1 MAFPLPS
8 QIRLFLA
15 VAVLALVAISC
26 SSLATDGPYF
36 GNTDPPAQNV
46 FRYVTG
52 DEPETLDP
60 QIATGQPEGR
70 ICMALF
76 EGLVEYD
83 PKTLSPIP
91 AIAERWDVNDDSSEL
106 VFHLRRNARWS
117 NGEPITAADFVYSFR
132 RGLSPK
138 LASRNAYLA
147 YYIKYAEPYNE
158 RAVFIKDPRNN
169 QYLLENSASSAQ
181 PVTKPPLKSSDQNF
195 IPKTVEPAPD
205 TSFHQFMRSPLRLTL
220 PADETSRNELLQKNP
235 ELRAAIAGK
244 EFVRVQAND
253 IGVEAVDLYT
263 VRINLSQPAPFFAG
277 VLANQ
282 FFRLVPRKVIETYD
296 EKWTEPSHMVSC
308 GPFRLKSW
316 EPYNELV
323 VQRDS
328 MYWDASNVHLD
339 EIRFYPLADN
349 YSIMNLYKVGE
360 VDAVPNHT
368 VPLAWLGLVRPK
380 KDYMDGAEATIVYIL
395 MNSSRPPMN
404 DVRVRKAF
412 NAAIDKHTWAAWR
425 KIVKP
430 LTAFTPAG
438 IFPDYP
444 QPKGGEFDPVRARRL
459 LSEAGYPVTQ
469 TADGAYECKSLPVD
483 QVEYLF
489 NTAAANKTMA
499 EFMQA
504 QWKQNLGITVP
515 LRSMESKTFFN
526 ARAKLDYKGFAFGA
540 FGADYLDPL
549 TFLNLFYLPGGDN
562 GTGWWDQKYADML
575 DEANRTLDK
584 QKRYQLLA
592 AAEKY
597 MLDAQPIIP
606 IESPAV
612 NWAKKPY
619 VKGMYPNS
627 GSLFPWKFVYIERD
641 EAKW

>member
-26 SSLATDGPYF
+26 SALATDGPYF
-36 GNTDPPAQNV
+36 GNTGPPAQDV

-52 DEPETLDP
+52 DEPESLDP
-60 QIATGQPEGR
+60 QLVTGQPEGR

-91 AIAERWDVNDDSSEL
+91 AIAERWDINDDSSEL

-132 RGLSPK
+132 RALSPK

-147 YYIKYAEPYNE
+147 YYIKYAEAYNE
-158 RAVFIKDPRNN
+158 TAVFIKDPQNN
-169 QYLLENSASSAQ
+169 QYLLADSASLAQ
-181 PVTKPPLKSSDQNF
+181 PVSKPPLNSSGRTF
-195 IPKTVEPAPD
+195 AATVQPAPD
-205 TSFHQFMRSPLRLTL
+205 TAFHQFMRSPSRLTL
-220 PADETSRNELLQKNP
+220 PGDETSRNNLLRKNP
-235 ELRAAIAGK
+235 ELQTAIAGK
-244 EFVRVQAND
+244 EFVKVQASD
-253 IGVEAVDLYT
+253 VGVEAVDLYT
-263 VRINLSQPAPFFAG
+263 VRINLSQSVPFFVG

-282 FFRLVPRKVIETYD
+282 FFRVVPQKVIETYG
-296 EKWTEPSHMVSC
+296 ERWTEPLHMISC
-308 GPFRLKSW
+308 GPFKLKSW
-316 EPYNELV
+316 EPYHELV

-328 MYWDASNVHLD
+328 MYWDAANVHLD
-339 EIRFYPLADN
+339 EIRFYPMVDN
-349 YSIMNLYKVGE
+349 PSIMNLYKVGE

-368 VPLAWLGLVRPK
+368 VPLAWLDLVRPK
-380 KDYMDGAEATIVYIL
+380 KDYMDAAEAAIVYIL
-395 MNSSRPPMN
+395 MNTTTPPLS

-412 NAAIDKHTWAAWR
+412 DAAIDKHTWATWR

-430 LTAFTPAG
+430 LRAFTPEG

-444 QPKGGEFDPVRARRL
+444 QPKGGQFDPVRARRL
-459 LSEAGYPVTQ
+459 LGEAGYPVTQ
-469 TADGAYECKSLPVD
+469 TADGDYECKSFPVD
-483 QVEYLF
+483 QVEYLY
-489 NTAAANKTMA
+489 NTASANKTMA

-515 LRSMESKTFFN
+515 LRSMESKTFFSVR
-526 ARAKLDYKGFAFGA
+526 ARLNYKGFAFGA
-540 FGADYLDPL
+540 FGADYMDPL
-549 TFLNLFYLPGGDN
+549 TFLNLFYTPGGDN
-562 GTGWWDQKYADML
+562 GTGWWNQKYADML

-592 AAEKY
+592 NAEQY

-612 NWAKKPY
+612 NWVKKPY
-619 VKGMYPNS
+619 IKGMYPNS
-627 GSLFPWKFVYIERD
+627 GSLFPWKFVYVERD